1 MKSMDSKTKVKFNKL
16 VVSCQSFYRA
26 SLILWEDYR
35 LEDSIEKVTPII
47 VNTSFTCELALKAIL
62 LRCGQGYHTGH
73 KLYNL
78 FEALTPEVKEF
89 IKEALKLLYPQKT
102 EDWIVNRIKLVSAN
116 YQKAR
121 YFQDYTIAID
131 LTFSK
136 NFMEALVYIE
146 QRLCGVYIAKD
157 ASDEI
162 KVDEKILDEEIDK
175 TMSAM
180 ISEAEKSLKNTA
192 VEVNNKAKK

>member
-1 MKSMDSKTKVKFNKL
+1 MQKRS
-16 VVSCQSFYRA
+16 
-26 SLILWEDYR
+26 
-35 LEDSIEKVTPII
+35 VT
-47 VNTSFTCELALKAIL
+47 
-62 LRCGQGYHTGH
+62 YHTGH

-78 FEALTPEVKEF
+78 FESLTPEVKEF

-136 NFMEALVYIE
+136 NFMEALVFIE